1 MNAVNSP
8 GGSILLGPATTM
20 VTGLIKGAPQ
30 PPKPPVAPDPNDPLA
45 LAQAR
50 QTVAKNAST
59 SGGRASTIMSSTPSS
74 DYTQNKMG

>member
-8 GGSILLGPATTM
+8 AGSVLLGPATTM

-45 LAQAR
+45 LAKAR
-50 QTVAKNAST
+50 QTVAQNASK
-59 SGGRASTIMSSTPSS
+59 SGGRSSTILESTPAS
-74 DYTQNKMG
+74 DYTSNKMG